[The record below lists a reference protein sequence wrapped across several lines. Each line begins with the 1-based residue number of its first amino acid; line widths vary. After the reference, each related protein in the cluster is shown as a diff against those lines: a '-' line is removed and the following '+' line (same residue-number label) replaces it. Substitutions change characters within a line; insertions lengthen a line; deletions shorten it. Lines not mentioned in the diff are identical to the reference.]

1 MTQYKIKIFKQQTQ
15 ECCKVVSCEKNI
27 LQDVKEEYS
36 RVVEE
41 VELPDGEYY
50 SQLFRVLNEEDILV
64 NEAHVYVLVSKNNKT
79 KIG

>member
-1 MTQYKIKIFKQQTQ
+1 MTQYKIKIFRQKTQ
-15 ECCKVVSCEKNI
+15 ECCKVLSCKKNI

-50 SQLFRVLNEEDILV
+50 SQLFRVLNAEDILV
-64 NEAHVYVLVSKNNKT
+64 NEAHEYVLVSKNKKT
-79 KIG
+79 KIS

>member
-50 SQLFRVLNEEDILV
+50 SRLYRILNGEDILV
-64 NEAHVYVLVSKNNKT
+64 KDAHEYVLVSKNYKT